1 MFKKFLSVFSK
12 ISFSSFLQRIGATLF
27 LIFILNTLL
36 LSILFF
42 NLFSFLKFADNLSK
56 TIYEIIT
63 NSFNKKK
70 KKNAL

>member
-1 MFKKFLSVFSK
+1 MFKKFLSIFSK

-56 TIYEIIT
+56 TIYEIIV
-63 NSFNKKK
+63 NSFNK
-70 KKNAL
+70 

>member
-36 LSILFF
+36 VSILFF

-63 NSFNKKK
+63 NSFNK
-70 KKNAL
+70 

>member
-27 LIFILNTLL
+27 LIFVLNTLL

>member
-1 MFKKFLSVFSK
+1 MFKKSLSFFSK

-27 LIFILNTLL
+27 LIFVLNTLL

-56 TIYEIIT
+56 TIYEIIL
-63 NSFNKKK
+63 NSFNK
-70 KKNAL
+70 

>member
-36 LSILFF
+36 VSVLFF

-63 NSFNKKK
+63 NSFNK
-70 KKNAL
+70 

>member
-36 LSILFF
+36 LSVLFF

-56 TIYEIIT
+56 TIYEIIV
-63 NSFNKKK
+63 NSFKKI
-70 KKNAL
+70 

>member
-36 LSILFF
+36 LSVLFF

-56 TIYEIIT
+56 TIYEIIV
-63 NSFNKKK
+63 NSFNK
-70 KKNAL
+70 

>member
-27 LIFILNTLL
+27 LIFVLNTML

-42 NLFSFLKFADNLSK
+42 NLLSFLKFADNLSK
-56 TIYEIIT
+56 TIYEIVV
-63 NSFNKKK
+63 NSFKKI
-70 KKNAL
+70 

>member
-12 ISFSSFLQRIGATLF
+12 ISLSSFLQRIGATLF
-27 LIFILNTLL
+27 LIFVLNALL
-36 LSILFF
+36 LSVLFF

-63 NSFNKKK
+63 NSFNK
-70 KKNAL
+70 

>member
-27 LIFILNTLL
+27 LIFVLNTLL

-63 NSFNKKK
+63 NSFNK
-70 KKNAL
+70 

>member
-27 LIFILNTLL
+27 LIFVLNTLL
-36 LSILFF
+36 LSVLFF

-56 TIYEIIT
+56 TIYEIIV
-63 NSFNKKK
+63 NSFNK
-70 KKNAL
+70 

>member
-27 LIFILNTLL
+27 LIFVLNALL
-36 LSILFF
+36 VSILFF

-56 TIYEIIT
+56 TIYEIIV
-63 NSFNKKK
+63 NSFNK
-70 KKNAL
+70 

>member
-27 LIFILNTLL
+27 LIFVLNALL
-36 LSILFF
+36 VSVLFF

-56 TIYEIIT
+56 TIYEIIV
-63 NSFNKKK
+63 NSFNK
-70 KKNAL
+70 

>member
-27 LIFILNTLL
+27 LIFILNILL

-56 TIYEIIT
+56 TIYEIIV
-63 NSFNKKK
+63 NSFKKI
-70 KKNAL
+70 

>member
-27 LIFILNTLL
+27 LIFVLNTML

-56 TIYEIIT
+56 TIYEIVV
-63 NSFNKKK
+63 NSFKKI
-70 KKNAL
+70 

>member
-27 LIFILNTLL
+27 LIFVLNALL

-56 TIYEIIT
+56 TIYEIIV
-63 NSFNKKK
+63 NSFNK
-70 KKNAL
+70 